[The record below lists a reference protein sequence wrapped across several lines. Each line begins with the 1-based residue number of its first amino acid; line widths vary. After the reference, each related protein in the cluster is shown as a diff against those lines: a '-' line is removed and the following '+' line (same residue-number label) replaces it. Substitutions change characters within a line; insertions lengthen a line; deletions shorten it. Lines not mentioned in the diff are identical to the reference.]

1 MKLLKIEPVSRLEG
15 DARILILLDEEGK
28 VQEAYFQVL
37 EFKGFESFIKGRPA
51 EEIPGIVTRI
61 CGVCPWAHHMAAGKA
76 IDSLFG
82 REPTETAKKIR
93 EMAYC
98 AHILDSHTLHF
109 YFLAGPDFLL
119 SPDTK
124 KSERNIIGIFKRN
137 PEVVKGIV
145 KRRKM
150 ITKIESIV
158 GGKSIHPACVIPGG
172 VSKKISENEQREIEE
187 MAKDLIKFSE
197 SWLHKFENEIL
208 KKYEDVFFGDTYYL
222 ETYYGGLVDKDNKL
236 NFYDGN
242 VRIVSQKG
250 KEVIK
255 FRSSE
260 YTKHIAEKV
269 EPWTFTK
276 FPYLKDIGWK
286 GFVDGVDSG
295 IYRVGPLGR
304 LNACDGI
311 TTEKA
316 NEAYK
321 RFYEVSGKPAHHS
334 MLAHWAR
341 LIEMLYASER
351 ILELSNDE
359 DITSENIVNL
369 EGDFTGIGVGTVEAP
384 RGLLI
389 HHYQANQN
397 AIITGGNIII
407 PTTMNN
413 PAINIE
419 IKKSASKLING
430 NKISDALLNRIE
442 MAFRAYDPCL
452 SCSVHSFDSGLPL
465 RIEIYDSS
473 RNLVKVVR
481 R

>member
-1 MKLLKIEPVSRLEG
+1 
-15 DARILILLDEEGK
+15 
-28 VQEAYFQVL
+28 
-37 EFKGFESFIKGRPA
+37 
-51 EEIPGIVTRI
+51 
-61 CGVCPWAHHMAAGKA
+61 
-76 IDSLFG
+76 
-82 REPTETAKKIR
+82 
-93 EMAYC
+93 
-98 AHILDSHTLHF
+98 
-109 YFLAGPDFLL
+109 
-119 SPDTK
+119 
-124 KSERNIIGIFKRN
+124 
-137 PEVVKGIV
+137 
-145 KRRKM
+145 
-150 ITKIESIV
+150 
-158 GGKSIHPACVIPGG
+158 
-172 VSKKISENEQREIEE
+172 